1 MPIGKVTLA
10 KALIGLAVAGC
21 IVVAAAVFWWLLAA
35 ANQT

>member
-1 MPIGKVTLA
+1 MLA